1 LVPYA
6 DHMLYS
12 LQSEIKHFLKNIWE
26 NNVAIELVHAMD
38 YLDMK
43 DQGDGRFSFDNIQI
57 FHSLFPSVFYPA
69 FRLQVQLQ
77 RVS

>member
-1 LVPYA
+1 
-6 DHMLYS
+6 
-12 LQSEIKHFLKNIWE
+12 
-26 NNVAIELVHAMD
+26 MD

>member
-1 LVPYA
+1 
-6 DHMLYS
+6 MLYS

-43 DQGDGRFSFDNIQI
+43 DQGDGRFSFDKKKKKKKII
-57 FHSLFPSVFYPA
+57 KISCL
-69 FRLQVQLQ
+69 
-77 RVS
+77 